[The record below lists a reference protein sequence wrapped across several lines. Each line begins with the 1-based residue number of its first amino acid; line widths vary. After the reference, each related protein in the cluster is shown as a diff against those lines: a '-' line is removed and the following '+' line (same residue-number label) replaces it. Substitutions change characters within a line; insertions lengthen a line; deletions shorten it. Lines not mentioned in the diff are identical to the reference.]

1 MTIDWKKRKLK
12 EGDISLS
19 AVHPAMDPSCRGS
32 IAIPW
37 LSFFGE
43 ATDTG
48 ISFDDENIKFIV
60 NGVHV
65 SPVEWEDR
73 VTGRGL
79 LRADEAAA
87 LVDAFC
93 GVIKV
98 RGDAYLG
105 KAPELEEE
113 PLTWKFDTKM
123 KLTPAGERVRKVRK
137 AIRESFDLSKP
148 LPEVEALRDA
158 LDLERLK
165 HETGIGI
172 YPATLESTLAP
183 AHVDFRVNVKNVGGR
198 SVPRAQVDVETASG
212 KSIAYGCTDD
222 HGVFKC
228 PDGVPMGWL
237 FIVVHAV
244 GFEMMHTKV
253 EVNGDADSSV
263 DCFLKESRVPH
274 A

>member
-105 KAPELEEE
+105 K
-113 PLTWKFDTKM
+113 
-123 KLTPAGERVRKVRK
+123 
-137 AIRESFDLSKP
+137 P
-148 LPEVEALRDA
+148 LPEGEALRDA

-165 HETGIGI
+165 MLEISIGI
-172 YPATLESTLAP
+172 DPATLESTLAP